1 MTVFFYELLDSDT
14 MLGSEITE
22 MSKPYIVC
30 KEVIV
35 QYSKCLGE
43 NNTGYSALTW

>member
-1 MTVFFYELLDSDT
+1 MPIFFYELLDSDT

-43 NNTGYSALTW
+43 NNTEYSALTW